1 MPQILIG
8 NTGSGIF
15 HKNDSMPGILYPI
28 PQKNIPLCSKLLGVI
43 NQIIHNLLQTYGIRN
58 HGFSCTFR
66 KVGAQFHP
74 LRHAQP
80 LGIVDL
86 LHDKC
91 KIIRGESEVH
101 CPRLYT

>member
-43 NQIIHNLLQTYGIRN
+43 NQIIHNLLQTHGVGNDIFACPSGKSVRN
-58 HGFSCTFR
+58 S
-66 KVGAQFHP
+66 P
-74 LRHAQP
+74 LAA
-80 LGIVDL
+80 
-86 LHDKC
+86 C
-91 KIIRGESEVH
+91 SASESRR
-101 CPRLYT
+101 PAA